1 MLLMV
6 CSGLTFLTTV
16 GIDGVK
22 SLYILKSPLC
32 WSPTLVGYYYAFE
45 AFVHGVGSV
54 IGIPL
59 FGRCLKE
66 FNVARVGV
74 VTIILASIVLAFS
87 DHTWMVFAGK

>member
-1 MLLMV
+1 ML
-6 CSGLTFLTTV
+6 CGGLAFLTTV

-32 WSPTLVGYYYAFE
+32 WSPTLVGYYFAFE
-45 AFVHGVGSV
+45 SFVQGVGSV

-66 FNVARVGV
+66 LNVARVGM
-74 VTIILASIVLAFS
+74 VTIIVASIVLAFS
-87 DHTWMVFAGK
+87 DRTWMVFVGK

>member
-1 MLLMV
+1 MML
-6 CSGLTFLTTV
+6 CGGLTFLTTV

-22 SLYILKSPLC
+22 TLYILKSPLC

-59 FGRCLKE
+59 FGRWFREL
-66 FNVARVGV
+66 NVARVGM
-74 VTIILASIVLAFS
+74 VTIILASIILAFS
-87 DHTWMVFAGK
+87 GHTWMVFVGK